1 MIHENNL
8 EAKLYELERE
18 LRVAEL
24 NNWEFDISILK
35 DEIKEVEHELYC
47 EVCFWERKMNYGAT
61 DEEVEEAWEKI
72 QELNDKIRYIRSQY

>member
-24 NNWEFDISILK
+24 NNWEFDIKVLK
-35 DEIKEVEHELYC
+35 DEIKEVEHELY
-47 EVCFWERKMNYGAT
+47 NSY
-61 DEEVEEAWEKI
+61 
-72 QELNDKIRYIRSQY
+72 L

>member
-24 NNWEFDISILK
+24 NNWQFDIEVLK
-35 DEIKEVEHELYC
+35 DEIKEVETELY
-47 EVCFWERKMNYGAT
+47 NSY
-61 DEEVEEAWEKI
+61 
-72 QELNDKIRYIRSQY
+72 N

>member
-24 NNWEFDISILK
+24 NNWEFDIEVLK
-35 DEIKEVEHELYC
+35 DEIKEVETELY
-47 EVCFWERKMNYGAT
+47 NSY
-61 DEEVEEAWEKI
+61 
-72 QELNDKIRYIRSQY
+72 L